1 MWEAED
7 ANKAN
12 RFETLGATQHIIF
25 RMVADFLDWSAFKDG
40 PLWPEWRQLLEP
52 VLAEATADYGYE
64 RGAFPRVML
73 ARMAPGGAIH
83 PHHDTNLSAKWPHK
97 IHVPIQTNDHV
108 TFFLNRMPHHFGEAE
123 AVEFDAGED
132 DGFFGVT
139 EEGDGFG

>member
-1 MWEAED
+1 MNFDALPPNPRKTDSVRHLGMVDIAALRDAVFALPESVWEAED

-64 RGAFPRVML
+64 RGAFPRVMP
-73 ARMAPGGAIH
+73 ARLAPGGAIH
-83 PHHDTNLSAKWPHK
+83 PHH
-97 IHVPIQTNDHV
+97 
-108 TFFLNRMPHHFGEAE
+108 
-123 AVEFDAGED
+123 
-132 DGFFGVT
+132 
-139 EEGDGFG
+139 